1 MRARPN
7 LLLITT
13 DQQRFD
19 TIAAAV
25 RDRGAQA
32 AQANLLTPHL
42 DWLCATGIRYTR
54 CYADAPV
61 CAPSRATIMCGF
73 HAWHHGLTSNAA
85 QPNPLTGR
93 PTLPGILTAAGYQTH
108 LYGKAHF
115 TPLRAHHGFEHMA
128 ILPDYYRWLARQPGA
143 APALRHGL
151 GQNEIEPVFS
161 STAPHQTLTQWVTD
175 RSIDFL
181 DTRDPTRPFFLW
193 TSYTKP
199 HPPFDPSASCWQL
212 YDGLDLP
219 TPVRGDWADGG
230 SRHRAFSRLSWHLN
244 RAHEFPAG
252 KLRAMRRA
260 YYATLTEVDYALGR
274 LFARLREQTLL
285 ENTWIIF
292 TSDHGDMLGDHG
304 LGAKSVFFEGSAHV
318 PLLVRPPGLWT
329 SDPRGGGTDDRLACL
344 ADLLPT
350 FLALAGVDRPLDQ
363 PCDGLDLLGSER
375 RARLFGECSEY
386 HCLIEG
392 DRKFHFSAA
401 GGAKL
406 AFDLIADP
414 LEEHALRDGAPDLA
428 ATLAAHL
435 AARGHPAGAGGRLTA
450 TGPTPEP
457 GATMRTAWPGF
468 HSADDSSSE
477 MLH

>member
-1 MRARPN
+1 
-7 LLLITT
+7 
-13 DQQRFD
+13 
-19 TIAAAV
+19 
-25 RDRGAQA
+25 
-32 AQANLLTPHL
+32 
-42 DWLCATGIRYTR
+42 
-54 CYADAPV
+54 
-61 CAPSRATIMCGF
+61 
-73 HAWHHGLTSNAA
+73 
-85 QPNPLTGR
+85 
-93 PTLPGILTAAGYQTH
+93 
-108 LYGKAHF
+108 
-115 TPLRAHHGFEHMA
+115 
-128 ILPDYYRWLARQPGA
+128 
-143 APALRHGL
+143 
-151 GQNEIEPVFS
+151 
-161 STAPHQTLTQWVTD
+161 
-175 RSIDFL
+175 
-181 DTRDPTRPFFLW
+181 
-193 TSYTKP
+193 
-199 HPPFDPSASCWQL
+199 
-212 YDGLDLP
+212 
-219 TPVRGDWADGG
+219 
-230 SRHRAFSRLSWHLN
+230 LN

-304 LGAKSVFFEGSAHV
+304 LGAKSVFFEGSAH
-318 PLLVRPPGLWT
+318 VRPPGLWT